1 MTAVVFLCFTVKVG
15 EAKMPKPAS
24 FWGRQAE
31 KQPQSYME
39 RCSTQGD
46 EKTTADPSFV
56 GMTVLSVGQESV
68 PPRIFRADPSS
79 LRPSG

>member
-15 EAKMPKPAS
+15 EAKMPNPRRL
-24 FWGRQAE
+24 GGQAE

-56 GMTVLSVGQESV
+56 GMTVLSVGQE
-68 PPRIFRADPSS
+68 
-79 LRPSG
+79 